1 MKKVLLVD
9 DDRTAQFL
17 GQVLLRKCG
26 VTGDQVHTAN
36 NGQHALEL
44 LSDWSGGNVSPDL
57 ILLDL
62 NMPILDGF
70 GFLEAFRLVN
80 NSQSRNVKIVVLSS
94 SCDPRDEKRAM
105 ELGASLYLSKP
116 LGEKSLM
123 EILTVHS

>member
-1 MKKVLLVD
+1 MKNVLLVD

-44 LSDWSGGNVSPDL
+44 LSDCSVGNVSPDL

-70 GFLEAFRLVN
+70 GFLEAFRLLN
-80 NSQSRNVKIVVLSS
+80 NSQKRNVKIIVLSS

-105 ELGASLYLSKP
+105 ELGASLYLPKP

-123 EILTVHS
+123 EILTVHC